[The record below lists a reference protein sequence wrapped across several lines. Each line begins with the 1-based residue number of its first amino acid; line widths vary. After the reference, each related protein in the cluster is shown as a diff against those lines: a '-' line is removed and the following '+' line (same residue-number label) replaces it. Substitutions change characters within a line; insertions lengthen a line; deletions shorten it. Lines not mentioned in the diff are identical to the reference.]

1 MVVDVI
7 WEYIYQI
14 QREVNWQNISKMV
27 RRTGRRQQMTNMR
40 PKVITRESKVIIEV
54 GAFDELP
61 SKVVD
66 LPDKSEYRCC
76 LADMIHGGVCDKGV
90 NTDPKRREMDL
101 QKMFKTERQ
110 AGRR

>member
-1 MVVDVI
+1 M
-7 WEYIYQI
+7 
-14 QREVNWQNISKMV
+14 
-27 RRTGRRQQMTNMR
+27 
-40 PKVITRESKVIIEV
+40 ITRESKVIIEV

-90 NTDPKRREMDL
+90 NTDPIRRKATMHYAVIQKGQSMVHKTSEFEDTTVKSYINQVAKRW
-101 QKMFKTERQ
+101 
-110 AGRR
+110 